1 MSHVNR
7 KEYWVIFVVLAVLT
21 AIEVGVAYTPIS
33 KPLMA
38 TALIGLAL
46 AKAAIVGL
54 FYMHLKHETTIMK
67 WSIAIPLATPAVY
80 AAVLMAEAQWRLV
93 VP

>member
-7 KEYWVIFVVLAVLT
+7 KEYWIIFVVLFVLT
-21 AIEVGVAYTPIS
+21 IVEVGVAYAPIA

-38 TALIGLAL
+38 SALILLAVS
-46 AKAAIVGL
+46 KAAIVGL
-54 FYMHLKHETTIMK
+54 FYMHLKHETNIMK

-80 AAVLMAEAQWRLV
+80 AVVLMAEASWRLV
-93 VP
+93 IP

>member
-7 KEYWVIFVVLAVLT
+7 KEYWVIFAVLT
-21 AIEVGVAYTPIS
+21 VLTIIEVGVAYAPIS

-38 TALIGLAL
+38 SALILLAVS
-46 AKAAIVGL
+46 KAAIVGL

-67 WSIAIPLATPAVY
+67 WSIAVPLATPAVY
-80 AAVLMAEAQWRLV
+80 AVVLMAEAHWRLV
-93 VP
+93 IP